1 MKQYAL
7 KADIRADKGY
17 KVRRDAM
24 IPGVLYGREVEPI
37 HLSLPVA
44 DVNQLIQHGTA
55 NMLIDLTAGKKKY
68 TVMLKDKQR
77 HRIKGDILHLDFYAV
92 DLEQKLTATVP
103 LQLVGESPG
112 VKEGG
117 ILQQQTREIEVRCL
131 PTEIPQGFELDISSL
146 GIGDSSTVAD
156 IVIPEEIEVLT
167 PDTEVVVSILAPR
180 LEEEVEDLEAEET
193 EAQQTEE
200 PETES
205 EGE

>member
-1 MKQYAL
+1 
-7 KADIRADKGY
+7 
-17 KVRRDAM
+17 
-24 IPGVLYGREVEPI
+24 
-37 HLSLPVA
+37 
-44 DVNQLIQHGTA
+44 
-55 NMLIDLTAGKKKY
+55 
-68 TVMLKDKQR
+68 MLKDIQR
-77 HRIKGDILHLDFYAV
+77 HRIRGDVLHLDFYAV

-103 LQLVGESPG
+103 VLLVGESPG

-131 PTEIPQGFELDISSL
+131 PTEIPQGIELDISSL
-146 GIGDSSTVAD
+146 GIGDSATVAD

-193 EAQQTEE
+193 EAEQTAE